1 MAQRPVCG
9 NYVEWDWEG
18 VQALWSGWWD
28 RPGVSHGA
36 VLGLHQGAGNRS
48 PHCGRRGQEAGPGRG
63 GLGAWSTVARGPL
76 EPLVP
81 VLESGQA
88 HPQEAGFRYAPS
100 GPQTEADPELSADQ
114 SDARG

>member
-36 VLGLHQGAGNRS
+36 VLGLHQGAGNPS

-63 GLGAWSTVARGPL
+63 GLGAWSTVARGKIRTDEVGYSVVYHLTGHYKDRNQVMILKSDFAVRGNCPL
-76 EPLVP
+76 
-81 VLESGQA
+81 A
-88 HPQEAGFRYAPS
+88 
-100 GPQTEADPELSADQ
+100 
-114 SDARG
+114 